1 MDPQLAPTCG
11 PPALLLD
18 DVPIS
23 RGEKKLL
30 PLPPPPPPTR
40 DCLLEMTQLPMAWV
54 LIMLPWHT
62 SGSSALIKTWR
73 CSSHGEP
80 HAVHRVPHNL
90 SSPVCP
96 LADLSAKECFNGGK
110 RGMDLCICGGA
121 SCKLVNVRFLPTCLE
136 AHLCIFHHH
145 VPRECADYIPYIR

>member
-1 MDPQLAPTCG
+1 
-11 PPALLLD
+11 
-18 DVPIS
+18 
-23 RGEKKLL
+23 
-30 PLPPPPPPTR
+30 
-40 DCLLEMTQLPMAWV
+40 MTQLPMAWV

-73 CSSHGEP
+73 CSSHGEA

-96 LADLSAKECFNGGK
+96 PADLSAKECLNGGK

-136 AHLCIFHHH
+136 AHLCIPPPCPQGMCRLHSIHQVRSWVCEGETQRH
-145 VPRECADYIPYIR
+145 ILTVRQSRGPWGPVPTPPSPTTWPGFC